1 MANEGA
7 DVPLAEKPRVIE
19 LVIAHEDKL
28 VEKVERADRIDIVY
42 RDVFGTGRVPNPSQG
57 YMVLPCQWELP

>member
-1 MANEGA
+1 
-7 DVPLAEKPRVIE
+7 
-19 LVIAHEDKL
+19 
-28 VEKVERADRIDIVY
+28 VERADRIDVVY